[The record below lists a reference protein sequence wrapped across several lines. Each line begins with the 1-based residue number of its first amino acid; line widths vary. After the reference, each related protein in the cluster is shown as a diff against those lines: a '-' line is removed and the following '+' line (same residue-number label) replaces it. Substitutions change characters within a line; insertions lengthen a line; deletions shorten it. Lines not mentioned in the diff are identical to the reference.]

1 MAVLNKAKFLA
12 CRVYGESL
20 MKLKLLL
27 MSVSISSALLSVSA
41 HAAMRNYSA
50 NQDSSNW
57 EVVKT
62 TRLQCQLNHEVPYYG
77 EAIFK
82 ASASKNKNLTFNL
95 DMVVRPENYAIAG
108 LKAVPPSWRSGLPA
122 RDIANMK
129 LLKKFDGELGNRT
142 AWEMLTELEKGFYP
156 TFYYQDWQNSADK
169 IAVGIS
175 SVNFKQAYWAFL
187 QCRDELLP
195 YSFEDISFTVMN
207 YQSNSSKLTKSSQQR
222 LDKIAEYLKNDSTI
236 ESISIDSYTDSYG
249 GRWNNLDL
257 SRKRAKAIKDY
268 MVSLGV
274 DENKVKTT
282 GFGEKRFVDTNDN
295 ILGRDKNRRLVIQIA
310 KM

>member
-1 MAVLNKAKFLA
+1 
-12 CRVYGESL
+12 
-20 MKLKLLL
+20 
-27 MSVSISSALLSVSA
+27 
-41 HAAMRNYSA
+41 
-50 NQDSSNW
+50 
-57 EVVKT
+57 
-62 TRLQCQLNHEVPYYG
+62 
-77 EAIFK
+77 
-82 ASASKNKNLTFNL
+82 
-95 DMVVRPENYAIAG
+95 MVVRPENYAIAG

-129 LLKKFDGELGNRT
+129 LLKKFDGELGNQT

-249 GRWNNLDL
+249 GRWNNEQL
-257 SRKRAKAIKDY
+257 SIRRANEVKSYLTAI
-268 MVSLGV
+268 GV
-274 DENKVKTT
+274 PNDRIKLT
-282 GFGEKRFVDTNDN
+282 GHGEKRFIAPNDT
-295 ILGRDKNRRLVIQIA
+295 RESRAQNRRVVVRLS
-310 KM
+310 KS

>member
-1 MAVLNKAKFLA
+1 
-12 CRVYGESL
+12 
-20 MKLKLLL
+20 MKCKLLFISL
-27 MSVSISSALLSVSA
+27 GISSVVYSLNTT
-41 HAAMRNYSA
+41 AAMRQYTA
-50 NQDSSNW
+50 NQDNSNW
-57 EVVKT
+57 NLVKT

-82 ASASKNKNLTFNL
+82 ASASKNKDLTFNL

-108 LKAVPPSWRSGLPA
+108 LKAVPPSWRAGRPA
-122 RDIANMK
+122 RDIADMK
-129 LLKKFDGELGNRT
+129 LLKKFDGELGNKT
-142 AWEMLTELEKGFYP
+142 AWEMLTELEKGNQP

-175 SVNFKQAYWAFL
+175 NINFKQAYWAFL

-195 YSFEDISFTVMN
+195 YNFEDISFTIMN
-207 YQSNSSKLTKSSQQR
+207 YESNSSKLTKSSQQR
-222 LDKIAEYLKNDSTI
+222 LDKIAEYLKNDPSI
-236 ESISIDSYTDSYG
+236 ESISIASYTDSYG

-257 SRKRAKAIKDY
+257 SRKRAKEIKDY
-268 MVSLGV
+268 MVGLGV
-274 DENKVKTT
+274 DEAKVVTE

>member
-82 ASASKNKNLTFNL
+82 ASASKTKNLTFNL

-129 LLKKFDGELGNRT
+129 LLKKFDGELGNQT

>member
-1 MAVLNKAKFLA
+1 
-12 CRVYGESL
+12 
-20 MKLKLLL
+20 MKCKLLFISL
-27 MSVSISSALLSVSA
+27 GISSVLYSLNTT
-41 HAAMRNYSA
+41 AAMRQYTA
-50 NQDSSNW
+50 NQDNSNW
-57 EVVKT
+57 NLVKT

-82 ASASKNKNLTFNL
+82 ASASKNKDLTFNL

-108 LKAVPPSWRSGLPA
+108 LKAVPPSWRAGRPA
-122 RDIANMK
+122 RDIADMK
-129 LLKKFDGELGNRT
+129 LLKKFDGELGNKT
-142 AWEMLTELEKGFYP
+142 AWEMLTELEKGNQP

-175 SVNFKQAYWAFL
+175 NINFKQAYWAFL

-195 YSFEDISFTVMN
+195 YNFEDISFTIMN
-207 YQSNSSKLTKSSQQR
+207 YESNSSKLTKSSQQR
-222 LDKIAEYLKNDSTI
+222 LDKIAEYLKNDPSI
-236 ESISIDSYTDSYG
+236 ESISIASYTDSYG

-257 SRKRAKAIKDY
+257 SRKRAKEIKDY
-268 MVSLGV
+268 MVGLGV
-274 DENKVKTT
+274 DEAKVVTE

>member
-1 MAVLNKAKFLA
+1 
-12 CRVYGESL
+12 
-20 MKLKLLL
+20 MKCKLLFISL
-27 MSVSISSALLSVSA
+27 GISSVLYSLNTT
-41 HAAMRNYSA
+41 AAMRQYTA
-50 NQDSSNW
+50 NQDNSNW
-57 EVVKT
+57 NLVKT

-77 EAIFK
+77 EAVFK
-82 ASASKNKNLTFNL
+82 ASASKNKDLTFNL

-108 LKAVPPSWRSGLPA
+108 LKAVPPSWRAGRPA
-122 RDIANMK
+122 RDIADMK
-129 LLKKFDGELGNRT
+129 LLKKFDGELGNKT
-142 AWEMLTELEKGFYP
+142 AWEMLTELEKGNQP

-175 SVNFKQAYWAFL
+175 NINFKQAYWAFL

-195 YSFEDISFTVMN
+195 YNFEDISFTIMN
-207 YQSNSSKLTKSSQQR
+207 YESNSSKLTKSSQQR
-222 LDKIAEYLKNDSTI
+222 LDKIAEYLKNDPSI
-236 ESISIDSYTDSYG
+236 ESISIASYTDSYG

-257 SRKRAKAIKDY
+257 SRKRAKEIKDY
-268 MVSLGV
+268 MVGLGV
-274 DENKVKTT
+274 DEAKVVTE